1 MTKQRRTEIF
11 NVPLAKYILKTCKDE
26 LKDYDINALTKLIG
40 KRNSWT
46 LHPIYRQGGEDL
58 DGRNV
63 CEKGL
68 CVFSRKVRNTLARQF
83 YKDVDMV
90 NACYIYFYDLLQKNP
105 DLKKQGKWIKTY
117 YENREEKLNKIIES
131 KKTDRSGAKTFYL
144 SKAFNGKD
152 ETINELIIREIEKC
166 EKAQVYYKRLLKEEV
181 ENPLGKIASYFYH
194 RWEWATISKI
204 MDFME
209 KNHINTFCDL
219 HDGFYVDRKIDDEK
233 INEVLEKV
241 KEKFGVEMK
250 IKEMTDFLD
259 IPMNYIVDF
268 KKALGLDEQER
279 YEYLKN
285 KFEDYYGIHKVIQ
298 QSGNFLILN
307 EDGTY
312 YLKSQT
318 DLTQSFLDWAEAG
331 GDEFSIHTKHE
342 SRFIYNYIADHTKRI
357 VEKIDFYPNL
367 LTAPSNIYNLFNGFY
382 IEAFEDATINSN
394 DEYDFEILK
403 EHFYFITDDFS
414 EVAND
419 CAEYLLDWVA
429 QIFQQPHIKS
439 NTLIILKGGEGVGKS
454 ILAQIIEKMLGS
466 KYYYS
471 TASPASD
478 LFGNYNSIGKSKL
491 LINMEEGASNQT
503 EKFYEELKNAIT
515 APTMTIKEKYERSMV
530 LNDYC
535 RYIMPTNNEGIIK
548 ISDTNRRFVGF
559 ECRHPRKDPSKLVKA
574 MKNDKALYLLYR
586 FLIERNIE
594 GKMWDKFPK
603 TSYYKRC
610 LDNSIPFVWCFVN
623 EIIGNMNT
631 EFKKNRVGDYID
643 AAELYSHFENYS
655 RDNKQLVSK
664 KKDFENELVAT
675 YLFTKIRTKKGNIIS
690 FNKETVKDKL
700 KEMGLYEEQLFL
712 D

>member
-11 NVPLAKYILKTCKDE
+11 NVPLAKYILRTCRDE
-26 LKDYDINALTKLIG
+26 LKDRDFNALTKLVG

-58 DGRNV
+58 DGRNI

-68 CVFSRKVRNTLARQF
+68 CVFSKKVRNTLARQF

-105 DLKKQGKWIKTY
+105 DLKKQGKWIKSY
-117 YENREEKLNKIIES
+117 YENREEKLNKIMES
-131 KKTDRSGAKTFYL
+131 KKITRQEAKDIYIQ
-144 SKAFNGKD
+144 KAFNGKD
-152 ETINELIIREIEKC
+152 ATINELTIREIEKC
-166 EKAQVYYKRLLKEEV
+166 ENAQIYYKKLLKEEV
-181 ENPLGKIASYFYH
+181 ENPLGKIASYFYF
-194 RWEWATISKI
+194 RWEWDTISKI

-209 KNHINTFCDL
+209 KNRINTFCDL
-219 HDGFYVDRKIDDEK
+219 HDGFFVDRKIEDDQ
-233 INEVLEKV
+233 INEVLEKI
-241 KEKFGVEMK
+241 KEKFNINMK

-331 GDEFSIHTKHE
+331 GEEFSVHTKHE
-342 SRFIYNYIADHTKRI
+342 ARFIYNYIADHTKRI

-414 EVAND
+414 DIAKD
-419 CAEYLLDWVA
+419 CAEYFLDWVA

-439 NTLIILKGGEGVGKS
+439 GTLIILKGGEGVGKS
-454 ILAQIIEKMLGS
+454 LTAQIIEKMLGS

-471 TASPASD
+471 TASPVKD
-478 LFGNYNSIGKSKL
+478 LFGEYNSIGKSKL

-515 APTMTIKEKYERSMV
+515 APTMTVKEKYERAMS

-535 RYIMPTNNEGIIK
+535 RYIIPTNNEGVIK

-586 FLIERNIE
+586 FLMERDIE

-610 LDNSIPFVWCFVN
+610 LDNSIPFVWLFIN
-623 EIIGNMNT
+623 EIIGNMTT
-631 EFKKNRVGDYID
+631 EFKKNRAGDYME
-643 AAELYSHFENYS
+643 AGVMYSHFENFS
-655 RDNKQLVSK
+655 RDNRQIISK
-664 KKDFENELVAT
+664 KKDFENELEAT
-675 YLFTKIRTKKGNIIS
+675 YLFKKIRTKTSNIIS